1 MEHSDYMQRQIDQ
14 LGKVLGMLFLKLQG
28 LKSEGYIME
37 AEKLVSQSFLQ
48 ELGIELDELL
58 QIENEKLI
66 SYLINE
72 KNFELYHLEDLA
84 NIVLF
89 LADNTAYNKPEI
101 YEKCLLLFEYIS
113 QNSEDVSMEIIWKM
127 GRIEQEVTNF

>member
-113 QNSEDVSMEIIWKM
+113 QNTEDVSMEFIWKM

>member
-1 MEHSDYMQRQIDQ
+1 MQRQIDQ

-58 QIENEKLI
+58 QIKNEKLI